1 MGYTHYWRNTVELS
15 AACVEELR
23 TLLINQYQAGMIWRE
38 CDDSVPP
45 IVTHNCVR
53 FNGVDEAGHETF
65 LYEQGEAF
73 SFCKTAYKPY
83 DAVVVAALLL
93 IAKHHSQEGFTWSS
107 DGAESDFDEGKALL
121 RSLGLTHKRSKHD

>member
-15 AACVEELR
+15 AECVEELR
-23 TLLINQYQAGMIWRE
+23 TLLINQYQVGVIWRE

-45 IVTHNCVR
+45 TVNHNCVR

-73 SFCKTAYKPY
+73 SFCKTNCKPY
-83 DAVVVAALLL
+83 DKVVVASLLL
-93 IAKHHSQEGFTWSS
+93 IDKHHGHEGFTWSS
-107 DGAESDFDEGKALL
+107 DGHGVDFDEGKALL
-121 RSLGLTHKRSKHD
+121 QSLGLMHKAGKHE